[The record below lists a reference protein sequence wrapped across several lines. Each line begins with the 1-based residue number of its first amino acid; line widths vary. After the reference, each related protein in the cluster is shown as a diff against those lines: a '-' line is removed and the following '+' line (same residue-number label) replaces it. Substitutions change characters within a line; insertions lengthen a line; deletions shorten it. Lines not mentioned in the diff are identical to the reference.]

1 MKPKNQLIL
10 FTLLS
15 LIFFSEPLWAQAGK
29 SDTISI
35 KTSVVCG
42 MCKERVEQ
50 NLAFE
55 KGIRDVNVNLE
66 TKMVLVRFDPR
77 KTNPAEIRKKISK
90 LGYDADEVE
99 ADSVAYEKLPACCK
113 KGVPAH

>member
-1 MKPKNQLIL
+1 MKPMKHLIL
-10 FTLLS
+10 LTLLT
-15 LIFFSEPLWAQAGK
+15 LLFTSENLWAQAGK

-35 KTSVVCG
+35 KSSVVCG

-66 TKMVLVRFDPR
+66 TKIVLVRFDPR

-99 ADSVAYEKLPACCK
+99 ADSSAYEKLPACCK
-113 KGVPAH
+113 KGVPSH

>member
-10 FTLLS
+10 LTLLT
-15 LIFFSEPLWAQAGK
+15 LIFFSENLLAQASK
-29 SDTISI
+29 SDTIST

-42 MCKERVEQ
+42 MCRERVEQ

-55 KGIRDVNVNLE
+55 KGIRDVEVNLE
-66 TKMVLVRFDPR
+66 TKLVFVRFDPR
-77 KTNPAEIRKKISK
+77 KTNPPEIRKKISK

-99 ADSVAYEKLPACCK
+99 ADSAAYEKLPACCK
-113 KGVPAH
+113 KGVPSH